1 MTGWRVRDFHSDDL
15 DGILHLWEEL
25 TAAKVEPVYGLS
37 EVLASCQKDQA
48 VVAMHGDEVIGAA
61 VGRAAHAQGWIVFLA
76 TAERWQ
82 NQGIGTAMLA
92 ALEKRMAPYGL
103 AKLSALLP
111 ESASRVDAFL
121 NRGFELKQNLRYF
134 ERHIPV
140 QREELRS
147 LGELGGRMLPRDL
160 WASVGG
166 MQHEK
171 ELLERRLVMPL
182 AKPDMA
188 EQYGVVPPKAVVLF
202 GPPGTGKTTFAKAIA
217 SRLDW
222 PFVEVFPSRLAA
234 DPKGL
239 AGALRE
245 TFLKISELEHVVVFI
260 DEVEEIAAQRGG
272 EPPSALQG
280 VTNELL
286 KIIPA
291 FREQP
296 GRLLVCATNFIRALD
311 SAFLRHG
318 RFDYVIPIGLP
329 DVAARLAIWE
339 RYLPAAVAGLVDLD
353 ALVTASDG
361 FSPADVEY
369 AARRA
374 SQEALERA
382 LFDGVDPAGP
392 ATPTGPTTEDYLAA
406 NRSTRTTVSAQV
418 ASDFLE
424 DIERLARL

>member
-1 MTGWRVRDFHSDDL
+1 MPSWRIRDFHSDDL
-15 DGILHLWEEL
+15 DGILHLWEEV
-25 TAAKVEPVYGLS
+25 TASKVDPVYGLS

-61 VGRAAHAQGWIVFLA
+61 VGRAAHAQGWIVFLT

-111 ESASRVDAFL
+111 DSPSRLDAFV
-121 NRGFELKQNLRYF
+121 NRGFEMKKNLRYF

-147 LGELGGRMLPRDL
+147 LAELGGRMLPRDL
-160 WASVGG
+160 WESVGG
-166 MQHEK
+166 MQREK
-171 ELLERRLVMPL
+171 ELLERRLVLPL

-188 EQYGVVPPKAVVLF
+188 DQYGVVPPKAVVLF

-217 SRLDW
+217 SRLEW

-318 RFDYVIPIGLP
+318 RFDYVVPIGLP

-339 RYLPAAVAGLVDLD
+339 RYIPASVTGLVDLD
-353 ALVTASDG
+353 ALVTSSDG

-382 LFDGVDPAGP
+382 LFDGVDA
-392 ATPTGPTTEDYLAA
+392 ATPAGPTTEDYLAA
-406 NRSTRTTVSAQV
+406 VRSTRTTVSAQV
-418 ASDFLE
+418 AAEFLE